1 MAYYLDTSAAVKLI
15 VAEAGSVALRSW
27 LNGRETEI
35 VSSDLLR
42 TELLR
47 ATRRGAPERM
57 QRARAVLDAVILLSL
72 PSATFERAADL
83 DPESLRSLDALHLAA
98 ALELGDELNG
108 IITYDNRLAEA
119 ARARGIEVIAP
130 VDSQKELRRP
140 RC

>member
-1 MAYYLDTSAAVKLI
+1 MVYYLDTSAAVKLV

-140 RC
+140 

>member
-1 MAYYLDTSAAVKLI
+1 
-15 VAEAGSVALRSW
+15 
-27 LNGRETEI
+27 
-35 VSSDLLR
+35 
-42 TELLR
+42 
-47 ATRRGAPERM
+47 M

-83 DPESLRSLDALHLAA
+83 DPESLRSLDALHLAE

-140 RC
+140 